1 MHDSSNVCVRVLRM
15 ECEMENDA
23 KKLAGSHAENDQLFQ
38 KTLVKIEAIHI
49 FVAIQLNIF
58 SSPSIS
64 FSNIAKTCRWREQ
77 MEKRFGIRQSFA
89 LVHPLARPCLA
100 YPLSKI
106 RRMITIFLRKKVE
119 KELMNYQGN
128 ANKIF
133 LIGFRSIHFW
143 PKNWLIF
150 VHLHG
155 NKKNIQNL
163 V

>member
-1 MHDSSNVCVRVLRM
+1 
-15 ECEMENDA
+15 MENDA

-64 FSNIAKTCRWREQ
+64 FSNIAKTCGWREQ

-106 RRMITIFLRKKVE
+106 RRMIAIFLRKKVE
-119 KELMNYQGN
+119 KELMNYK
-128 ANKIF
+128 AMKTKYF
-133 LIGFRSIHFW
+133 
-143 PKNWLIF
+143 
-150 VHLHG
+150 
-155 NKKNIQNL
+155 
-163 V
+163 